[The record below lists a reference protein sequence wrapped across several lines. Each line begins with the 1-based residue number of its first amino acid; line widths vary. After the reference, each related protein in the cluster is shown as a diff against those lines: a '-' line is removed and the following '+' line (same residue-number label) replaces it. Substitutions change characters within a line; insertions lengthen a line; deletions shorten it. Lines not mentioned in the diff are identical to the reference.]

1 MGIGN
6 TSRFTFTVKGIEEEL
21 RVIEFHGR
29 EGISRPFI
37 FNIVTACENFDL
49 EFDDLLE
56 QSAQLVIHEAEEP
69 RYVNGIIHA
78 VEMGDVIGDRFCKYE
93 FELVPKVTLLHY
105 RTNLKIFQHLT
116 VEAIIRQVLESAE
129 LTADDF
135 KFQITTEL
143 PTRVYCTQYEET
155 DLDFIHR
162 LMAEDGL
169 HYFFDHTEDQCLM
182 MISDSHYSF
191 KPVPV
196 TPEIEYKFQSGQVT
210 TDYFMSLFYAGA
222 EAAPDTAVFRDFNFE
237 RPRQDLEITEKAS
250 DEGSELS
257 GLEVYHHNVPYRTPE
272 AGQKKAKT
280 ALLAYRA
287 TRVFGQGKSNNP
299 YISAGN
305 FFLLQN
311 YDDPR
316 YDIQWLINDVWHYGS
331 QPQSVEEFTG
341 SSNSGYGNKMDV
353 SPRDHVFK
361 TQPLAPKPKIRG
373 SQTAFV
379 TGPKGEEIYCDK
391 YGRVKIQFHWDRDGE
406 YDENSSCWVRVR
418 QPLAGNKW
426 GDLFIP
432 RIGIEVLV
440 KFINGDPDQPIIMGC
455 LYNGKDKPPYKLPD
469 NKTRTTFKTNSS
481 PGGDGFNEIRL
492 EDKKG
497 NEEVFIHAQKDLDIQ
512 VKNDKREH
520 INNER
525 HLNVDNCSYEH
536 VKGEF
541 HQKIDGNYNLN
552 VSKDIHTI
560 INDCL
565 HSTTG
570 VKYSIQAGNEIHI
583 KAGDKIVFD
592 AGVEM
597 TIKGGGSQAK
607 LNPSGVHFTA
617 PKIKIGGG
625 TPGSGSGLSIQ
636 EPFKPEGVQESFEA
650 LLKKANANAV
660 PLVKDCKKEGE

>member
-1 MGIGN
+1 
-6 TSRFTFTVKGIEEEL
+6 
-21 RVIEFHGR
+21 
-29 EGISRPFI
+29 
-37 FNIVTACENFDL
+37 
-49 EFDDLLE
+49 
-56 QSAQLVIHEAEEP
+56 Q
-69 RYVNGIIHA
+69 
-78 VEMGDVIGDRFCKYE
+78 
-93 FELVPKVTLLHY
+93 
-105 RTNLKIFQHLT
+105 
-116 VEAIIRQVLESAE
+116 
-129 LTADDF
+129 
-135 KFQITTEL
+135 
-143 PTRVYCTQYEET
+143 
-155 DLDFIHR
+155 
-162 LMAEDGL
+162 
-169 HYFFDHTEDQCLM
+169 
-182 MISDSHYSF
+182 
-191 KPVPV
+191 
-196 TPEIEYKFQSGQVT
+196 
-210 TDYFMSLFYAGA
+210 
-222 EAAPDTAVFRDFNFE
+222 
-237 RPRQDLEITEKAS
+237 
-250 DEGSELS
+250 
-257 GLEVYHHNVPYRTPE
+257 
-272 AGQKKAKT
+272 
-280 ALLAYRA
+280 
-287 TRVFGQGKSNNP
+287 
-299 YISAGN
+299 
-305 FFLLQN
+305 LQN

-316 YDIQWLINDVWHYGS
+316 YDVQWLVDDVWHYGS

-341 SSNSGYGNKMDV
+341 SSNSGYSNKLHA

-361 TQPLAPKPKIRG
+361 TQPVAPKPKIRG

-391 YGRVKIQFHWDRDGE
+391 YGRVKIQFHWDRDGK

-426 GDLFIP
+426 GDLLIP
-432 RIGIEVLV
+432 RIGTEVLV

-469 NKTRTTFKTNSS
+469 HKTRTTFKTNSS

-536 VKGEF
+536 LKGKF

-552 VSKDIHTI
+552 VNKDIHTI
-560 INDCL
+560 INDSL

-597 TIKGGGSQAK
+597 TLKGGGSQAK
-607 LNPSGVHFTA
+607 INPSGVHFTA
-617 PKIKIGGG
+617 PKIKIKKG

-636 EPFKPEGVQESFEA
+636 EPNVAVEA
-650 LLKKANANAV
+650 DTSIPGLAQSQLGTLKKARELAAPACAICEPCLDNV
-660 PLVKDCKKEGE
+660 CPTGEKE